1 MDTKILKIGRGI
13 LKDITKT
20 LRSANIGQNILY
32 VSDTT
37 VDNLYGNI
45 VKEQLHDFGSLYEV
59 SVPNNTLA
67 FANILAE
74 KAVDTEI
81 DCIIG
86 LGGGSV
92 LDVCKFTAHAAQKP
106 LLLLPTTAANDGIA
120 SSIAVLKGDNGKL
133 KSLVCT
139 RPAII
144 LIDIELISQAPAQLI
159 RAGIGDILSNRMALL
174 DWKLA
179 CSRGKDQM
187 SDYAYFMS
195 QNAVNVL
202 LNTKHCTIGIDFVK
216 DLTNAHVMSGLAMDY
231 AKSSKAVSGSE
242 HLFSHALDRYSNVKN
257 LHGIQTGLGTIAIL
271 KLIGEDYTEL
281 LDFFNRYQVDINPSR
296 LGITEDS
303 FVYCIQHAPEIRK
316 DRYTYL
322 HEIDLSDTLIRKL
335 YRDLTNEL

>member
-13 LKDITKT
+13 LKDIAKT
-20 LRSANIGQNILY
+20 LHYTGIRHNILF

-37 VDNLYGNI
+37 IGKLYGTK
-45 VKEQLHDFGSLYEV
+45 VKEQLLDFGSLHEV
-59 SVPNNTLA
+59 TVPDNTLA
-67 FANILAE
+67 FANLLAE

-81 DCIIG
+81 DCFIG

-92 LDVCKFTAHAAQKP
+92 LDVCKFAAHAAQKP

-133 KSLVCT
+133 KSLLCT
-139 RPAII
+139 RPAMI
-144 LIDIELISQAPAQLI
+144 LIDTELISQSPVQLI
-159 RAGIGDILSNRMALL
+159 KAGIGDILSNHMALR

-179 CSRGKDQM
+179 CSRGKDKM
-187 SDYAYFMS
+187 NGYAYLLS
-195 QNAVNVL
+195 QNSVTTL
-202 LNTKHCTIGIDFVK
+202 LNSKHTTIDIDFVE
-216 DLTNAHVMSGLAMDY
+216 DLINAHVLSGLAMDY

-257 LHGIQTGLGTIAIL
+257 LHGLQTGLGTIAIL

-281 LDFFNRYQVDINPSR
+281 LDFLNRYQVDINPSR

-322 HEIDLSDTLIRKL
+322 HEIDLSDTLIKKL